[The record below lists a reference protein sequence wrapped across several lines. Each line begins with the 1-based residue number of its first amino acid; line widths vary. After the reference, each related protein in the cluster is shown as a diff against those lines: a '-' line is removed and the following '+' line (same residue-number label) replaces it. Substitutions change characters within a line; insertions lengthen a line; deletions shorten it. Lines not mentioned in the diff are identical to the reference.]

1 MEDWAKAISDVRKK
15 KGWTRVELARKM
27 RVSTES
33 IMKWEKGYVEPSMNS
48 RRKLKKMLDEDE
60 DRDEEIMRFIH
71 TLMDNIPWNKLNDE
85 RMYIL
90 DSKAGKGCSTL
101 KEYIS
106 ERMKTLFGVI
116 VEYGEEKKE

>member
-48 RRKLKKMLDEDE
+48 RRKLKEVLNE
-60 DRDEEIMRFIH
+60 DRDEEIMRLIYI
-71 TLMDNIPWNKLNDE
+71 LMKNIPANKFNDE

-101 KEYIS
+101 KEYIN
-106 ERMKTLFGVI
+106 ERMKALFGVI
-116 VEYGEEKKE
+116 VEWGAEKKG